1 MFMKLTDT
9 FFLAWLK
16 DKPFS
21 FSRNSIK
28 YWKKIVKTA
37 TLKAQKE
44 ISGTK
49 VKVNISNV
57 QLDILFDIGLV
68 NERTYIMFLF

>member
-1 MFMKLTDT
+1 MTKGQTLFIFKKFYYIL
-9 FFLAWLK
+9 
-16 DKPFS
+16 
-21 FSRNSIK
+21 I
-28 YWKKIVKTA
+28 KIVKTA

>member
-9 FFLAWLK
+9 FLAWLK

-57 QLDILFDIGLV
+57 QLDILIDIGLV